1 MKLGFTLAVR
11 AVVPMLK
18 ACSRYFKTIWSER
31 VAATNPESV
40 NAFDEEIVDA
50 AIRRMAAGQLD
61 ESVLKK
67 CVSTLTGFI
76 ATPAFL
82 KSPNVATWLS
92 MPAVKQGLRKAVSA
106 KVLGTK
112 LPDHT
117 VRELEAAFVEISFA
131 DIREGRGMVEVVIA
145 VLTASIKSQVGDR
158 GTAALITA
166 AHLDITDELGVIKT
180 HLDRFTG
187 TGFRTLEVCWDDW
200 AGVTNPPLDAAL
212 FSSAIEA
219 SKRTVLS
226 WLAQE
231 STRPLLITA
240 DSAEEALAFVSQ
252 LFGKLGGLELSAYRE
267 RVVIVDKADSFPR
280 LTSENGQLIPVVYSR
295 EVERELAVHVT
306 KIHSVV
312 VYPRNAVSN
321 QPDIVLEP
329 ATQDTFSK
337 ALERM
342 GKTRDDI
349 SHLSNASGR
358 SLTVLRRKLSTI
370 LAVQVPVWTQDA
382 SLASRLI
389 PFLLVGAW
397 DATNQADRAGLGALS
412 GSHTFDELDKEIQR
426 LCQLND
432 SPVWSIG
439 TFRGVVSKIDLL
451 YAIAGVVTAEDLER
465 YFTLARRVLGEDDPS
480 LDLEEDQRWA
490 ASVHGKTREFS
501 NAFRR
506 GISETLVLFAVHGP
520 QLFDSRL
527 GVQTNTEVVRT
538 IRELLPTP
546 LTTRDLEAN
555 DNDLPTYAEAAPDE
569 FLSIIE
575 RDLNSETPAVF
586 GLLRPVSSGVFG
598 SSPSRTGLLWA
609 LEGLAWA
616 PNTLPRVA
624 FILARLAQIEINDNW
639 VNKPAHSLG
648 SIFRSWMPQTAAS
661 LEDRIAIMR
670 RLADRFPEIAWKI
683 AIAQFGMRTQ
693 FGEYSHKPQWRTDGY
708 GFGEPLEELS
718 PRVEFVRE
726 MAEMVLS
733 WKVYS
738 VEQICDL
745 VDLLSYFPEEGQ
757 ARAWETIGGW
767 AKKTASDKEKAVVRE
782 KIRVV
787 TLSPRAK
794 RRVGK
799 DGDASR
805 LSVPGKEIYSALEP
819 SDIIHRHSWLF
830 RSGWLTESADDLENI
845 EEMSFEAREV
855 RVREIRIKA
864 LHEIFED
871 RGCDGILELAKLG
884 QASWIIGGLAVN
896 HMLEKQDLQQLLGL
910 TLMSAK
916 AEDGHVAQYKNLAS
930 GVIRALPDSSSREE
944 LIEAVVQQYPEIKM
958 PEVLLLST
966 YSRDTWGMVDT
977 LSIDEQEKYWASV
990 TPEHIHESPSECDE
1004 SIERLLSHGRP
1015 RAAFSGACHSL
1026 KKLNP
1031 DLLQKLL
1038 WAITQPSKELEGH
1051 YMLEKYYI
1059 QEAFK
1064 ILDGSGVATLDQ
1076 MASLEF
1082 AYIEILGET
1091 LSRHDSYL
1099 LPNLGRYIEI
1109 HPEFFVQAVCWI
1121 YKRSDEAADPAELQI
1136 AEDQIPTMA
1145 RRGYKLLQSLQTI
1158 PGLNAQGSEKAPV
1171 LLNWVVAIRD
1181 GCRSYS
1187 REGKADYWIGE
1198 LLAHSPI
1205 GEDGVWPCEP
1215 VREVIEHIQ
1224 SEKMVE
1230 GAHIGVFNMRGV
1242 HFRGEGGAQERE
1254 LAEKYRGWSEALRI
1268 SHPFVSSRLLLGLA
1282 TGYERDADRE
1292 DIDAGVR
1299 RRLH

>member
-1 MKLGFTLAVR
+1 
-11 AVVPMLK
+11 MLK
-18 ACSRYFKTIWSER
+18 ACSRYLKTFWSER
-31 VAATNPESV
+31 AAATDSKSV

-82 KSPNVATWLS
+82 RSPNVVTWLS

-106 KVLGTK
+106 KVLGTE

-145 VLTASIKSQVGDR
+145 VLAASIKSQVGDR

-166 AHLDITDELGVIKT
+166 SHLDITDELGVIKS
-180 HLDRFTG
+180 HLERFTG
-187 TGFRTLEVCWDDW
+187 TGFRTLDLCWDDW
-200 AGVTNPPLDAAL
+200 AGVTNPPLDGAL

-226 WLAQE
+226 WLDQE
-231 STRPLLITA
+231 PTRPLLITA

-280 LTSENGQLIPVVYSR
+280 LTAEHGPLIPVVYSR

-329 ATQDTFSK
+329 ASQDTFNK
-337 ALERM
+337 ALESM

-370 LAVQVPVWTQDA
+370 LAIQVPVWAQDA
-382 SLASRLI
+382 SLASSLI

-397 DATNQADRAGLGALS
+397 DTTNQADRTGLEALS
-412 GSHTFDELDKEIQR
+412 GSQTFGELEKEIQR

-451 YAIAGVVTAEDLER
+451 YAIAGVVTAGDLER

-490 ASVHGKTREFS
+490 ASIHGKTREFS

-506 GISETLVLFAVHGP
+506 GISETLVLFAEHGQ

-527 GVQTNTEVVRT
+527 GVQTNTEVVRA

-546 LTTRDLEAN
+546 LTTRHLEAN

-575 RDLNSETPAVF
+575 RDLNSESPAVF

-616 PNTLPRVA
+616 PSTLPRVA

-639 VNKPAHSLG
+639 VNKPAHSLE

-670 RLADRFPEIAWKI
+670 RLADKFPEIAWKI

-693 FGEYSHKPQWRTDGY
+693 FGGYSHKPRWRTDGY
-708 GFGEPLEELS
+708 GFGEPLEDLS
-718 PRVEFVRE
+718 PREEFVRH

-733 WKVYS
+733 WEIYS

-745 VDLLSYFPEEGQ
+745 VDLLSHFPEEEQ
-757 ARAWETIGGW
+757 ARAWGTIAGW
-767 AKKTASDKEKAVVRE
+767 AKKAASDEEKAVVRE

-787 TLSPRAK
+787 TLSPRTK
-794 RRVGK
+794 RRAGK

-805 LSVPGKEIYSALEP
+805 LGVPGKEIYRALEP

-830 RSGWLTESADDLENI
+830 KTGWLTESADDLENI
-845 EEMSFEAREV
+845 EEMDFEAREA
-855 RVREIRIKA
+855 RVREIRIEV
-864 LHEIFED
+864 LHEIFKD

-884 QASWIIGGLAVN
+884 QASWIIGGLAAN
-896 HMLEKQDLQQLLGL
+896 HLLNKPDLQQLLGL
-910 TLMSAK
+910 TLLSAK
-916 AEDGHVAQYKNLAS
+916 AEDWHAAQYKNLA
-930 GVIRALPDSSSREE
+930 GGIIRALPDGSAREE
-944 LIEAVVQQYPEIKM
+944 LIKAVVQQFPEIKM

-966 YSRDTWGMVDT
+966 YSRDTWGLVDT
-977 LSIDEQEKYWASV
+977 LSIDEQEKYWADV
-990 TPEHIHESPSECDE
+990 TPEHINESPSECDE

-1015 RAAFSGACHSL
+1015 RAAFSGVCHSL

-1038 WAITQPSKELEGH
+1038 WAIVQPSKEQEGH
-1051 YMLEKYYI
+1051 YLLEKYYI

-1064 ILDGSGVATLDQ
+1064 ILDGSGVATLEQ

-1091 LSRHDSYL
+1091 LTRYDNYL
-1099 LPNLGRYIEI
+1099 LPNLARYIES
-1109 HPEFFVQAVCWI
+1109 HPEFFVQAVCWFC
-1121 YKRSDEAADPAELQI
+1121 KRSDEAADPVELQV

-1158 PGLNAQGSEKAPV
+1158 PGLNGQGPERGLV

-1224 SEKMVE
+1224 SEKMVR

-1268 SHPFVSSRLLLGLA
+1268 SHPFVSSQLLLGLA
-1282 TGYERDADRE
+1282 TDYERDAVRE
-1292 DIDAGVR
+1292 DTDAGVR

>member
-31 VAATNPESV
+31 AAATDPESV
-40 NAFDEEIVDA
+40 NAFDKEAVDA

-106 KVLGTK
+106 KVLGTE
-112 LPDHT
+112 LPDYT
-117 VRELEAAFVEISFA
+117 VRELETAFVEISFA
-131 DIREGRGMVEVVIA
+131 DIREGKGMVEVVIA
-145 VLTASIKSQVGDR
+145 VLAASIKSQVGDR

-200 AGVTNPPLDAAL
+200 AGVTNPPLDAAF

-231 STRPLLITA
+231 PTRPLLITA

-280 LTSENGQLIPVVYSR
+280 LTSEHGQLIPVFYSR

-312 VYPRNAVSN
+312 IYPRNAVSN

-337 ALERM
+337 ALESM

-370 LAVQVPVWTQDA
+370 LAVQVPVWAQDA
-382 SLASRLI
+382 SLASSLI

-490 ASVHGKTREFS
+490 ASVHGKIREFS

-569 FLSIIE
+569 FLSILE
-575 RDLNSETPAVF
+575 RDLNSETPVVF
-586 GLLRPVSSGVFG
+586 GLLRPVSSGAFG

-639 VNKPAHSLG
+639 VNKPAHSLE

-693 FGEYSHKPQWRTDGY
+693 FGQYSHKPRWRTDGY

-733 WKVYS
+733 WKDYS

-745 VDLLSYFPEEGQ
+745 VDSLSHLPEEGK
-757 ARAWETIGGW
+757 ARAWETIAGW
-767 AKKTASDKEKAVVRE
+767 AKKTASDEEKSVVRE

-787 TLSPRAK
+787 TLSPRAQ
-794 RRVGK
+794 RRAGN

-805 LSVPGKEIYSALEP
+805 LSVPRKEIYSALEP
-819 SDIIHRHSWLF
+819 SNIIHRHSWLF
-830 RSGWLTESADDLENI
+830 RSGWLTQSADDLENI
-845 EEMSFEAREV
+845 EEMDFEAREV
-855 RVREIRIKA
+855 RVRENRIKV

-871 RGCDGILELAKLG
+871 RGCDGILELAKLS
-884 QASWIIGGLAVN
+884 QASWIIGGLAAN
-896 HMLEKQDLQQLLGL
+896 HMLDKQDLQQLLGL

-916 AEDGHVAQYKNLAS
+916 AEDEHVAQYKNLAS

-966 YSRDTWGMVDT
+966 YSRNTWGMVDT

-1015 RAAFSGACHSL
+1015 RAAFSGVCHSL

-1038 WAITQPSKELEGH
+1038 WAIAQPSKEQEGH
-1051 YMLEKYYI
+1051 YMLEKYHI

-1064 ILDGSGVATLDQ
+1064 ILDGSGVATLEQ

-1109 HPEFFVQAVCWI
+1109 HPEFFVQAVCWF
-1121 YKRSDEAADPAELQI
+1121 YKRSDEAADPVELQI

-1158 PGLNAQGSEKAPV
+1158 PGLNAQGPEKAPV
-1171 LLNWVVAIRD
+1171 LLNWIVAIRD

-1205 GEDGVWPCEP
+1205 GEDDVWPCEP

-1292 DIDAGVR
+1292 DTNAGVR

>member
-1 MKLGFTLAVR
+1 MKIGFTLAAR

-18 ACSRYFKTIWSER
+18 ACSRYLKTFWSER
-31 VAATNPESV
+31 AAATDPKSV

-82 KSPNVATWLS
+82 RSPNVVTWLS

-106 KVLGTK
+106 KVLGTE

-145 VLTASIKSQVGDR
+145 VLAASIKSQVGDR

-166 AHLDITDELGVIKT
+166 SHLDITDELGVIKS
-180 HLDRFTG
+180 HLERFTG
-187 TGFRTLEVCWDDW
+187 TGFRTLELCWDDW
-200 AGVTNPPLDAAL
+200 AGVTNPPLDGAL

-226 WLAQE
+226 WLDQE
-231 STRPLLITA
+231 PTRPLLITA

-280 LTSENGQLIPVVYSR
+280 LTAEHGPLIPVVYSR

-329 ATQDTFSK
+329 ASQGTFNK
-337 ALERM
+337 ALESM

-370 LAVQVPVWTQDA
+370 LAIQVPVWAQDA
-382 SLASRLI
+382 SLASSLI

-397 DATNQADRAGLGALS
+397 DTTNQADRTGLEALS
-412 GSHTFDELDKEIQR
+412 GSQTFGELEKEIQR

-451 YAIAGVVTAEDLER
+451 YAIAGVVTAGDLER

-490 ASVHGKTREFS
+490 ASIHGKTREFS

-506 GISETLVLFAVHGP
+506 GISETLVLFAVHGQ

-527 GVQTNTEVVRT
+527 GVQTNTEVVRA

-575 RDLNSETPAVF
+575 RDLNSESPAVF

-616 PNTLPRVA
+616 PSTLPRVA

-639 VNKPAHSLG
+639 VNKPAHSLET
-648 SIFRSWMPQTAAS
+648 IFRFWMPQTAAS

-670 RLADRFPEIAWKI
+670 RLADKFPEIAWKI

-693 FGEYSHKPQWRTDGY
+693 FGGYSHKPRWRTDGY
-708 GFGEPLEELS
+708 GFGEPLEDLS
-718 PRVEFVRE
+718 PREEFVRQ

-733 WKVYS
+733 WEIYS

-745 VDLLSYFPEEGQ
+745 VDLLSHFPEEEQ
-757 ARAWETIGGW
+757 ARAWGTIAGW
-767 AKKTASDKEKAVVRE
+767 AKAASDEEKAVVRE

-794 RRVGK
+794 RRAGK

-805 LSVPGKEIYSALEP
+805 LGVPGKEIYRALEP

-830 RSGWLTESADDLENI
+830 KTGWLTESADDLENI
-845 EEMSFEAREV
+845 EEMDFEAREA
-855 RVREIRIKA
+855 RVREIRIEV
-864 LHEIFED
+864 LHEIFKD
-871 RGCDGILELAKLG
+871 RGCDGILELAKVG
-884 QASWIIGGLAVN
+884 QASWIIGGLAAN
-896 HMLEKQDLQQLLGL
+896 HLLNKPDLQQLLGL
-910 TLMSAK
+910 TLLSAK
-916 AEDGHVAQYKNLAS
+916 AEDGHAAQYKNLA
-930 GVIRALPDSSSREE
+930 GGIIRALPDGSAREE
-944 LIEAVVQQYPEIKM
+944 LIKTVVQQCPEIKM

-966 YSRDTWGMVDT
+966 YSRDTWGLVDT
-977 LSIDEQEKYWASV
+977 LSIDEQEKYWADV

-1015 RAAFSGACHSL
+1015 RAAFSGVCHSL

-1038 WAITQPSKELEGH
+1038 WAIVQPSKEQEGH
-1051 YMLEKYYI
+1051 YLLEKYYI

-1064 ILDGSGVATLDQ
+1064 ILDGSGVATLEQ

-1091 LSRHDSYL
+1091 LSRYDNYL
-1099 LPNLGRYIEI
+1099 LPNLARYIES
-1109 HPEFFVQAVCWI
+1109 HPEFFVQAVCWFC
-1121 YKRSDEAADPAELQI
+1121 KRSDEAADPVELQV

-1158 PGLNAQGSEKAPV
+1158 PGLNGQGPERGLV

-1224 SEKMVE
+1224 SEKMVR

-1268 SHPFVSSRLLLGLA
+1268 SHPFVSSQLLLGLA
-1282 TGYERDADRE
+1282 TDYERDAVRE
-1292 DIDAGVR
+1292 DTDAGVR